1 MPHTRGFLEDGIQL
15 EEIQKKYSSEQ
26 DLFGGGGGLGESAG
40 LLPSFFV

>member
-26 DLFGGGGGLGESAG
+26 DLFGGGWLGESAG